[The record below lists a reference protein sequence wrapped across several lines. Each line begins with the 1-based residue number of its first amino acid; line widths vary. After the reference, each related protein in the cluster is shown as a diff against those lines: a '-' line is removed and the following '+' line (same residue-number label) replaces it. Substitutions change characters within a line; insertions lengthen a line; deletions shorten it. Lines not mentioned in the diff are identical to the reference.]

1 MTLLDPL
8 GWAVVFMLVGCG
20 LIVLEVFIP
29 SGGVISF
36 FALVAFSASLVMA
49 FRKDVTT
56 GLSFIAIALVAVPTV
71 VGLAFKAWPHT
82 PMGKAFLG
90 ELPDEQETKPHDPR
104 RELVGKVGV
113 AKTKMIPSGDVLVD
127 NRLLDAVSQGRA
139 IEPGE
144 AVVVVEVSSN
154 RVVVRRAEQ
163 HEAAGLATSEKDLLN
178 KPIEEFGLE
187 GIDELNES

>member
-36 FALVAFSASLVMA
+36 FALVAFAASLVMA
-49 FRKDVTT
+49 FRRDVTT
-56 GLSFIAIALVAVPTV
+56 GMSFIAIALVAIPTV

-82 PMGKAFLG
+82 PMGRAFLG
-90 ELPDEQETKPHDPR
+90 ELPSEEATKPHDPR
-104 RELVGKVGV
+104 RELVGKVGI
-113 AKTKMIPSGDVLVD
+113 AKTKMIPSGDVVVD
-127 NRLLDAVSQGRA
+127 GKLLDAVSQGRA

-163 HEAAGLATSEKDLLN
+163 HEKAGLSTSEKDLLS
-178 KPIEEFGLE
+178 KPIEEFGLD
-187 GIDELNES
+187 GIDELS